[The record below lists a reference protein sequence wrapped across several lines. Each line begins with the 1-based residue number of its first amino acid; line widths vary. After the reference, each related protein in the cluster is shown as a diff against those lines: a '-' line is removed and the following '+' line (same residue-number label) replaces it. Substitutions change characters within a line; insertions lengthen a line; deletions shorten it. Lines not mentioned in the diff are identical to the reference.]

1 MNSEKDSQILLG
13 LQNAMFG
20 ESSGQLSDWI
30 FVDECVFSCKTY
42 KQMAWAETG
51 HNVKQSE
58 HLGAQPC
65 VAVVAA
71 VSMRRGMICF
81 HARPKSFTAATFQD
95 FLQDLRDEMPSGRL
109 SVLLDNC
116 SIHKARVTLAK
127 AAELQMD
134 LHFNVPYAPQF
145 NGIEYVWNIAKQ
157 KFRKLQLQR
166 MLKLNDLGFM
176 DCIYA
181 SLSGLPSEQVAR
193 CFQRGIENL
202 RLGSGSDT
210 CPAK

>member
-1 MNSEKDSQILLG
+1 
-13 LQNAMFG
+13 MFG
-20 ESSGQLSDWI
+20 QLSGQLPDWI
-30 FVDECVFSCKTY
+30 FVDECVFSMKTY

-81 HARPKSFTAATFQD
+81 HARPKSFTAAAFQD
-95 FLQDLRDEMPSGRL
+95 FLQDLRDEIPSGRL

-157 KFRKLQLQR
+157 RFRKLQLQR

-181 SLSGLPSEQVAR
+181 SLSGLFVEQVAR
-193 CFQRGIENL
+193 CVQRGIENL
-202 RLGSGSDT
+202 RVGSGSDT
-210 CPAK
+210 CPTK

>member
-1 MNSEKDSQILLG
+1 
-13 LQNAMFG
+13 MFG
-20 ESSGQLSDWI
+20 QSSGQLPDWI

-81 HARPKSFTAATFQD
+81 HARPKSFTAAAFQD
-95 FLQDLRDEMPSGRL
+95 FLQDLRDELPSGRV

-181 SLSGLPSEQVAR
+181 SLSELPFEQVAR
-193 CFQRGIENL
+193 CLQRGIENL
-202 RLGSGSDT
+202 RVGSGSDT